1 MWTRSRT
8 VRLSVAFVCLY
19 ACAGRFSFDS
29 LPLSARAPQLKMW
42 YHSPAI
48 VIPGVVLTLPAIAFV
63 MLLGN
68 LIPRGDAEVE
78 RTWYSL
84 LASVDP
90 FITIVWCVIL
100 YFLLLR
106 VFQWFDERHVRSSSS
121 HEVKESG

>member
-1 MWTRSRT
+1 
-8 VRLSVAFVCLY
+8 
-19 ACAGRFSFDS
+19 
-29 LPLSARAPQLKMW
+29 MW
-42 YHSPAI
+42 YHSPAV

-121 HEVKESG
+121 HEVNKSG